1 MYKNE
6 NWNNTFDDD
15 DDDDQNHAD
24 IQQELIRREH
34 SFLFKHEL
42 NSTQIPDVD
51 YDEFCLLNVGFAS
64 VDLMQFPYANRHHL
78 HNDIERCFH

>member
-15 DDDDQNHAD
+15 DDDQNHAV

-34 SFLFKHEL
+34 SLLSKHEL

-51 YDEFCLLNVGFAS
+51 MMNFVC
-64 VDLMQFPYANRHHL
+64 
-78 HNDIERCFH
+78 